1 MTTPRDVQ
9 AGWYAWRTAQDWD
22 DSDVHLAA
30 KVAEEAGEVLGATL
44 KMSQHGRAG
53 THPDHDLPKLRQE
66 VGQLVGTIYCLAERF
81 GIDPLAEAALEL
93 DRVHERFPVRAV
105 RR

>member
-1 MTTPRDVQ
+1 VTTPRDVQ

-44 KMSQHGRAG
+44 KMSQHGRAAYVILHHG
-53 THPDHDLPKLRQE
+53 NRPWVHPARMPMSAGCLDAARICGGLTTIVPMRRSSE
-66 VGQLVGTIYCLAERF
+66 VAQ
-81 GIDPLAEAALEL
+81 AA
-93 DRVHERFPVRAV
+93 RVTA
-105 RR
+105 